1 MYSIGYGEYV
11 PTTILG
17 RILASALAVLGVAI
31 NSMLV
36 ISICEYLQM
45 SNQEE
50 KSMSLVTRLQHRA
63 EMEAC
68 AVKVMGKI
76 TALTQ
81 FSYDME
87 KEEKSKERLGQ
98 IYEEIKGNVDKA
110 KEYRLLIKNVKHIND
125 SNEMMRH

>member
-17 RILASALAVLGVAI
+17 RILASALAVLGVAV

-68 AVKVMGKI
+68 AVKLLGKI

-87 KEEKSKERLGQ
+87 NEEKSKERLSQ